1 MSVPPEVEAVA
12 VGWVLR
18 ARNDLKAAEYL
29 LTLADGCPFDAV
41 CFHAQQC
48 AEKYL
53 KALLTSHAVAFER
66 THNLRR
72 LLDLCA
78 IEAGLEGELPD
89 LEELIPYAVE
99 ARYPGTWE
107 PVTRVRL
114 NGLWLSPAERQLPSG
129 SDWSRGEF
137 IWGPKPNFIGRG
149 ASIR

>member
-107 PVTRVRL
+107 PVTRAE
-114 NGLWLSPAERQLPSG
+114 AERAVVIARRAATAIWKRLEQ
-129 SDWSRGEF
+129 RG
-137 IWGPKPNFIGRG
+137 IHLGP
-149 ASIR
+149 

>member
-66 THNLRR
+66 TITFGGCLIFALSR
-72 LLDLCA
+72 
-78 IEAGLEGELPD
+78 PD
-89 LEELIPYAVE
+89 WRESCRI
-99 ARYPGTWE
+99 
-107 PVTRVRL
+107 
-114 NGLWLSPAERQLPSG
+114 
-129 SDWSRGEF
+129 SR
-137 IWGPKPNFIGRG
+137 N
-149 ASIR
+149 